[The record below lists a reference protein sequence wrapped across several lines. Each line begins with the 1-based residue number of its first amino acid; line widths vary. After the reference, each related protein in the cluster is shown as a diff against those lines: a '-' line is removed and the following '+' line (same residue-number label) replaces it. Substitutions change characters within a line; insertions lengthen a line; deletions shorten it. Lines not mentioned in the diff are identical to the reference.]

1 MAETSAQLKALEDPT
16 TREALEKGLEVLKQL
31 NEAGLLDFAREASG
45 LAGDSLS
52 YLLDPKVLKIF
63 SNVAYFLHLLEL
75 LEPTMLSV
83 MAEHFVREL
92 NREVTPELMKDPP
105 RLGPMAFVRALGD
118 PDVQKGLGFLF
129 VFLKVLGRAFDGA
142 SKELLPLVEEAETTL
157 AQLRKQREALQRE
170 LQQQRGR
177 QA

>member
-1 MAETSAQLKALEDPT
+1 MAEASVQLRALEDPKT
-16 TREALEKGLEVLKQL
+16 QEALEKGLEVLTKL
-31 NEAGLLDFAREASG
+31 HEAGLLEFAKEASE

-52 YLLDPKVLKIF
+52 YLMDPKVLKIF
-63 SNVAYFLHLLEL
+63 SNLAYFLHLLEL

-92 NREVTPELMKDPP
+92 NREMTPELMKNPP
-105 RLGPMAFVRALGD
+105 RLGPMAFVKALGD

-142 SKELLPLVEEAETTL
+142 GKELLPLMEETERTL
-157 AQLRKQREALQRE
+157 AQLRKQREE
-170 LQQQRGR
+170 LEHQMGS
-177 QA
+177 